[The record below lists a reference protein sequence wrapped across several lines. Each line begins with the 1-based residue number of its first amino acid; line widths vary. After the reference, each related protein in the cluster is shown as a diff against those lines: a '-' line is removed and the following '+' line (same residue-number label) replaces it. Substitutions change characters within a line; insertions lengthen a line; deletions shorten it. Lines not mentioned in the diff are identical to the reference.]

1 MELIKSYKSSFTFND
16 KEIEAIIKWF
26 YDYEMELPD
35 VCFDSKEEE
44 ENYFAKFESGEYTNL
59 WLMVEA
65 HGLGEI
71 GLNTLGQV
79 HILSSEADKEI
90 EAVITGEHMVKEA
103 INDLISVIT
112 NKIKLFENTLGL
124 KFV

>member
-26 YDYEMELPD
+26 YDYEMELPN

-44 ENYFAKFESGEYTNL
+44 KEYLAKFESGEYTNL

-79 HILSSEADKEI
+79 HILSNDADKQI
-90 EAVITGEHMVKEA
+90 ENVIIGEHMVKEA
-103 INDLISVIT
+103 INDLVNVIT